1 MPGGSSDDVFQGRR
15 QERAGTMVR
24 CINLPWR
31 ANMPSRGSGSPHFI
45 DSLSCILHIL
55 TIPRETVAKPI
66 GVSKNGTVGNTQK
79 IEFLLLK

>member
-1 MPGGSSDDVFQGRR
+1 MMYSWGEGRR
-15 QERAGTMVR
+15 ECGMTVR

-31 ANMPSRGSGSPHFI
+31 ANMPSCGSGSPHFI